1 SDLKSLL
8 IKVVASHHLEGIFHC
23 AGTLND
29 SFLVN
34 KTVEQFENT
43 LEAKVS
49 GSIHLIQAANDVSQ
63 QTETGFDFILF
74 CSSCAGQLGFVGQI
88 DYAAGNGFID
98 GFSDARNKVGR
109 NGFDRLLSVNWPLW
123 ENAGMGV

>member
-1 SDLKSLL
+1 QGQQARVVLTGRRSEADLQSNTPYLQLVNTYGKSRVSYLTANAASYSDLKSLL

-74 CSSCAGQLGFVGQI
+74 
-88 DYAAGNGFID
+88 
-98 GFSDARNKVGR
+98 
-109 NGFDRLLSVNWPLW
+109 
-123 ENAGMGV
+123 